1 MDHSM
6 LNKEILEMICLFSN
20 NELNV
25 VQIQGNNTSIKCVQL
40 HEKCGTLLNEK
51 AHYQTRIPHNILHVM
66 CILRLMCVR
75 VCSALHLRPT
85 LCGPVDYSPQ
95 GSCDLGISRDAH
107 FGGGRRWPC
116 PSSGD
121 LPNLGMEFV

>member
-51 AHYQTRIPHNILHVM
+51 AHYQTRIPHSILHVM
-66 CILRLMCVR
+66 CLHIVHIKAYVCACVL
-75 VCSALHLRPT
+75 SASLTADSLAP
-85 LCGPVDYSPQ
+85 
-95 GSCDLGISRDAH
+95 
-107 FGGGRRWPC
+107 
-116 PSSGD
+116 
-121 LPNLGMEFV
+121 